1 MTYACPKCGKPC
13 LTQAEAAAHCAVTT
27 CPSCNG
33 TGKKTGGFL
42 EPATTCPRCKGSGR
56 V

>member
-13 LTQAEAAAHCAVTT
+13 LTQAEAASHCATTT
-27 CPSCNG
+27 CPDCRG
-33 TGKKTGGFL
+33 TGKKPGGFL
-42 EPATTCPRCKGSGR
+42 EPGTTCPKCKGSGR